1 MIKYIKANNAK
12 QQTHAKVAI
21 VVSQFNQ
28 FITGRLLE
36 GCLKYLIQHG
46 IHEQNITV
54 VEVPGAIEIPL
65 ACQQMITYQQPNV
78 VIGLGCVIRGDT
90 SHYDYV
96 CDQVSQGCQ
105 QLAMHHATPVIFGVL
120 TTENEAQA
128 LARVGG
134 KHGHKGVEAAE
145 SALMMIDILAQ
156 IQLVGE

>member
-1 MIKYIKANNAK
+1 MKYIKAHHGREHV
-12 QQTHAKVAI
+12 HAKIAI

-28 FITGRLLE
+28 FITGRLLD
-36 GCLKYLIQHG
+36 GCLKGLKQHG
-46 IHEQNITV
+46 IDEQSITV
-54 VEVPGAIEIPL
+54 IEVPGAIEIPL
-65 ACQQMITYQQPNV
+65 VCQQVITHQKPDA
-78 VIGLGCVIRGDT
+78 VIALGCVIRGET

-105 QLAMHHATPVIFGVL
+105 QLALHTSTPVIFGVL

-156 IQLVGE
+156 IQLIGE